1 MERADLLEELVHLEA
16 ICLLLVEVDLMEEL
30 EVVVL
35 GRNIVVRVVV
45 MVLMAEAEVEAEHV
59 DMDIQELAGMAENG
73 VEEEEQGVLGAKAI
87 GDLED
92 LEVHMEV
99 LEEEVLLELLEEQR
113 MQRVDLKEL
122 QFKQQQS
129 KMEPF

>member
-30 EVVVL
+30 EAVVL
-35 GRNIVVRVVV
+35 GRNIVVRMVV
-45 MVLMAEAEVEAEHV
+45 MVLMVEVEVEAEHV